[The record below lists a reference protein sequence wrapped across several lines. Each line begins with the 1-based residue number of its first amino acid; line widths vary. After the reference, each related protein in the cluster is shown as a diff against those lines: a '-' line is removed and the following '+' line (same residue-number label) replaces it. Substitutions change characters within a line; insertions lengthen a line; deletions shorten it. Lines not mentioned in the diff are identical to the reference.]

1 MQQFIKIA
9 NDKLKRKSDIP
20 KLADIGAYMILQS
33 FLSVPNFHTPNGGL
47 INAALKHCKNK
58 HYSFIN
64 SWNRLKENGFLKR
77 TRLPINKN
85 RFYDH
90 YRLLNSPDLDIS
102 SVTNLTASKGKE
114 FISSAVV
121 NFENIDTD
129 YTAVNRNMIL
139 DSNLS
144 LQAKGLYAV
153 IQRMLLIEEYS
164 KDIFVTKELIR
175 RICKEGVCAFN
186 HYWKELKSQGYL
198 CVKKQYYDDAAQK
211 TIFKYSLK
219 GGDEVVKEKRST
231 LHRSAKVS
239 SFTPEP
245 QPILSTGYAA
255 FSPAKLKSIIEE
267 NIEID
272 TLLSWADD
280 YKDALYVRKDIENT
294 VELMIDA
301 IISQR
306 SIKSNDIKISADMLA
321 SRLLKINI
329 DSMHLALN
337 NLILRPPKYNPI
349 TYILSILYN
358 YSYNLIEI

>member
-33 FLSVPNFHTPNGGL
+33 FLSVPNFRTPNGGL

-102 SVTNLTASKGKE
+102 SVTNLSASKGKD

-121 NFENIDTD
+121 NFEDIDTD

-153 IQRMLLIEEYS
+153 IQRMLLIAEYS
-164 KDIFVTKELIR
+164 EDIFVTKELIR

-186 HYWKELKSQGYL
+186 HYWNELKSQGYL
-198 CVKKQYYDDAAQK
+198 CVEKQYYNDAAQK

-219 GGDEVVKEKRST
+219 GGETVKLPKKEKHKENRFE
-231 LHRSAKVS
+231 A
-239 SFTPEP
+239 EP
-245 QPILSTGYAA
+245 QPFLPTGYAA

-280 YKDALYVRKDIENT
+280 FSDALYVKKDIENT
-294 VELMIDA
+294 VELMIDS
-301 IISQR
+301 IVSHR
-306 SIKSNDIKISADMLA
+306 SIKNGDIKISADMLA